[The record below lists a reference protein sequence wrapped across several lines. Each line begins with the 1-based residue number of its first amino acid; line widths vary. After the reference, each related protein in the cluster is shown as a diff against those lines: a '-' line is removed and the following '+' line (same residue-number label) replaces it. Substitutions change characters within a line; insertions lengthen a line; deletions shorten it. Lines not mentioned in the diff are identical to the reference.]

1 MLRAQTFPRGPNP
14 FMKQLLNIFFR
25 AEGTKPWLVLACLLL
40 ASLSEALGIG
50 TLLPAANAILGNN
63 ANDATGAS
71 LFIRTFIESLGIS
84 ATLGNLLIIIVA
96 LLSSKSLIAFGALA
110 YAGITGARVAINL
123 RRKLIKA
130 IFEARWSFYAD
141 QSGGRFAN
149 AISND
154 ATRAGDAY
162 QFAAIVVAGILQLT
176 AYGAVAVFIDWR
188 IALLGCVAGIIM
200 TLAMNTLIRISKQ
213 AGYKQTDRVSNL
225 TVDMVD
231 MLSNIKALKSM
242 DRYRHLVQGL
252 SGLLRRIKRSLIT
265 IQLTKHGV
273 TQGSDALVNIMTGA
287 VAYAAYTL
295 FGSTLPELLV
305 TGIVFFQIV
314 NNLTKLQKQLQ
325 TAVVIEGSYV
335 RTIELIKLAE
345 EQKESHT
352 GNVAPNLG
360 TGCKFEGVTFAHG
373 TTPVISNATF
383 DVPANKITVLQG
395 SSGSGKT
402 TLIDL
407 LIGLNTA
414 QKGKILIGGQS
425 IKTIDIKTWR
435 QSIGYVPQDL
445 MLFHDTIHENIS
457 LSNPDISTEA
467 ILAALDQAGARD
479 FITALPK
486 GIETDVGEMGGR
498 LSGGQRQRI
507 ALARALV
514 INPKILILDE
524 VTSALD
530 PETEAEI
537 VSNIASL
544 RGCYTIVVITHRPAW
559 TRIADRLYTISKGHV
574 SSLEK
579 PSKPKSVKR

>member
-1 MLRAQTFPRGPNP
+1 
-14 FMKQLLNIFFR
+14 MKQLLNIFFR

-50 TLLPAANAILGNN
+50 TLLPAANAVLGNN
-63 ANDATGAS
+63 ADDTTGAS
-71 LFIRTFIESLGIS
+71 QVIRNFIEYLGIS
-84 ATLGNLLIIIVA
+84 ANLGNLLVISIA
-96 LLSSKSLIAFGALA
+96 LLTLKAVIAFSALA

-149 AISND
+149 AVSND

-162 QFAAIVVAGILQLT
+162 QFSAVVVAGILQLV
-176 AYGAVAVFIDWR
+176 AYAAVAVFIDWR
-188 IALLGCVAGIIM
+188 IALLGGTAGAII

-213 AGYKQTDRVSNL
+213 AGYKQADRVSSL
-225 TVDMVD
+225 TMEMVD

-242 DRYRHLVQGL
+242 DRYGLLVQGL
-252 SGLLRRIKRSLIT
+252 SGLLRRIKRSLVT
-265 IQLTKHGV
+265 IQLAKHGV

-287 VAYAAYTL
+287 VAFAAYSL

-325 TAVVIEGSYV
+325 TAVVVEGSYV
-335 RTIELIKLAE
+335 RTIELINQAQGQRE
-345 EQKESHT
+345 DHSGTEQP
-352 GNVAPNLG
+352 VLG
-360 TGCKFEGVTFAHG
+360 KGCRFEDVSFAHG
-373 TTPVISNATF
+373 NLPVISSATF
-383 DVPANKITVLQG
+383 DVPANRITVLQG
-395 SSGSGKT
+395 PSGSGKT

-407 LIGLNTA
+407 LIGLNSA
-414 QKGKILIGGQS
+414 QKGRILIGNKA
-425 IKTIDIKTWR
+425 IETIDIKAWR
-435 QSIGYVPQDL
+435 QSIGYVPQEL

-457 LSNPDISTEA
+457 LSNPDISVGA
-467 ILAALDQAGARD
+467 IFAALEQAGAKD
-479 FITALPK
+479 FIDALPK
-486 GIETDVGEMGGR
+486 GIETDVGEMGSR

-514 INPKILILDE
+514 TNPKILILDE

-530 PETEAEI
+530 PEMETEI
-537 VSNIASL
+537 VNNIASL
-544 RGCYTIVVITHRPAW
+544 RGRYTIIAITHRPAW
-559 TRIADRLYTISKGHV
+559 TKIADRLYTISKGYV
-574 SSLEK
+574 SSPKKPEK
-579 PSKPKSVKR
+579 SESVQR

>member
-1 MLRAQTFPRGPNP
+1 
-14 FMKQLLNIFFR
+14 MKQLLNIFFR

-50 TLLPAANAILGNN
+50 TLLPAANTILGDN
-63 ANDATGAS
+63 ANNATGAS
-71 LFIRTFIESLGIS
+71 LFINTFIESLGIS
-84 ATLGNLLIIIVA
+84 ANLGNLLTIVVA
-96 LLSSKSLIAFGALA
+96 LLTLKAVIAFGALA
-110 YAGITGARVAINL
+110 YAGISGARVAINL

-162 QFAAIVVAGILQLT
+162 QFSAVVVAGILQLT
-176 AYGAVAVFIDWR
+176 AYTAVAIIVDWR
-188 IALLGCVAGIIM
+188 IALLGGAAGVII
-200 TLAMNTLIRISKQ
+200 TLAMNTLIRVSKR
-213 AGYKQTDRVSNL
+213 AGYKQADRISSL
-225 TVDMVD
+225 TTEMVD

-242 DRYRHLVQGL
+242 DRYGLLVQGL
-252 SGLLRRIKRSLIT
+252 SRLLRRIKRSLIT
-265 IQLTKHGV
+265 IQLAKHGV

-287 VAYAAYTL
+287 VAFAAYTL
-295 FGSTLPELLV
+295 LGSTLPELLV

-325 TAVVIEGSYV
+325 TAVVVEGSYV

-345 EQKESHT
+345 GQKESH
-352 GNVAPNLG
+352 GGHAAPELG
-360 TGCKFEGVTFAHG
+360 AGCKFEGVTFAHG
-373 TTPVISNATF
+373 STPVISNATF

-395 SSGSGKT
+395 PSGSGKT

-407 LIGLNTA
+407 LIGLNTV
-414 QKGKILIGGQS
+414 QKGKILIGRQP
-425 IKTIDIKTWR
+425 IEMIDIKAWR

-467 ILAALDQAGARD
+467 ILTALEQAGARN
-479 FITALPK
+479 FIDALPI
-486 GIETDVGEMGGR
+486 GIETDVGEMGSR

-514 INPKILILDE
+514 TNPKILILDE
-524 VTSALD
+524 VTSAVD

-544 RGCYTIVVITHRPAW
+544 RGRYTIIAITHRPAW
-559 TRIADRLYTISKGHV
+559 TKIADRLYTISKGHV
-574 SSLEK
+574 SSPKRPEK
-579 PSKPKSVKR
+579 SKKVKR

>member
-1 MLRAQTFPRGPNP
+1 
-14 FMKQLLNIFFR
+14 MKQLLNIFFR

-50 TLLPAANAILGNN
+50 TLLPAANAVLGNN
-63 ANDATGAS
+63 ADDTTGAS
-71 LFIRTFIESLGIS
+71 QVIGNFIEYLGIS
-84 ATLGNLLIIIVA
+84 ANLGNLLVISIA
-96 LLSSKSLIAFGALA
+96 LLTLKAVIAFSALA

-149 AISND
+149 AVSND

-162 QFAAIVVAGILQLT
+162 QFSAVVVAGILQLV
-176 AYGAVAVFIDWR
+176 AYAAVAVFIDWR
-188 IALLGCVAGIIM
+188 IALLGGTAGAII

-213 AGYKQTDRVSNL
+213 AGYKQADRVSSL
-225 TVDMVD
+225 TIEMVD

-242 DRYRHLVQGL
+242 DRYGLLVQGL
-252 SGLLRRIKRSLIT
+252 SGLLRRIKRSLVT
-265 IQLTKHGV
+265 IQLAKHGV

-287 VAYAAYTL
+287 VAFAAYSL

-325 TAVVIEGSYV
+325 TAVVVEGSYV
-335 RTIELIKLAE
+335 RTIELINQAE
-345 EQKESHT
+345 GQREDHSGTEQP
-352 GNVAPNLG
+352 VLG
-360 TGCKFEGVTFAHG
+360 KGCRFEDVSFAHG
-373 TTPVISNATF
+373 NLPVISNATF
-383 DVPANKITVLQG
+383 DVPANRITVLQG
-395 SSGSGKT
+395 PSGSGKT

-407 LIGLNTA
+407 LIGLNSV
-414 QKGKILIGGQS
+414 QKGRILIGNKA
-425 IKTIDIKTWR
+425 IETIDIKAWR
-435 QSIGYVPQDL
+435 QSIGYVPQEL

-457 LSNPDISTEA
+457 LSNPDISVGA
-467 ILAALDQAGARD
+467 IFAALEQAGAKD
-479 FITALPK
+479 FIDALPK
-486 GIETDVGEMGGR
+486 GIETDVGEMGSR

-507 ALARALV
+507 ALARTLV
-514 INPKILILDE
+514 TNPKILILDE

-537 VSNIASL
+537 VNNIASL
-544 RGCYTIVVITHRPAW
+544 RGRYTIIAITHRPEW
-559 TRIADRLYTISKGHV
+559 TKIADRLYTISKGHV
-574 SSLEK
+574 SSPKK
-579 PSKPKSVKR
+579 PSKPTSTKR